1 MSTYFRDRFALPC
14 NATLLCALALMLAA
28 CSKAPEPAKPR
39 PGSDAAST
47 GRIEPST
54 APLTP
59 EANEKL
65 KERLARQEAAQKMF
79 DKSKPEPAPAPAPKA
94 APVEVS
100 KPAPAPAKAEPA
112 PAPAKAAPP
121 PEAPPP
127 VATPAP
133 AKAAPAAPVAAPKAD
148 AGGIRKNVV
157 PLSRVNPVFPR
168 QAIKDGVRG
177 GRVTVNV
184 YVNADGTVREVLIV
198 SATPPRVFDREV
210 QRALLQWKF
219 PPESTAFVGEVEIE
233 FKLSD

>member
-1 MSTYFRDRFALPC
+1 MSTNFRDHFALHR
-14 NATLLCALALMLAA
+14 NATLLCALALMLGA

-39 PGSDAAST
+39 PGSDAST

-65 KERLARQEAAQKMF
+65 KERLARQEAAAKMF
-79 DKSKPEPAPAPAPKA
+79 DKSKPEPAPAPKP
-94 APVEVS
+94 APVEAS

-133 AKAAPAAPVAAPKAD
+133 AKAAPAAPAAAPKTD

-168 QAIKDGVRG
+168 QAIKDGVQG

-198 SATPPRVFDREV
+198 NATPPRVFDREV

-219 PPESTAFVGEVEIE
+219 PPEPTAFVGEVEIE